1 MYDLI
6 DETIKTLLECDLIDQ
21 ATHVDSNDALKL
33 TQAVCNLANAK
44 ATLVQTDKRL
54 NE

>member
-6 DETIKTLLECDLIDQ
+6 DDAITVLVEVVKSGDITPDG
-21 ATHVDSNDALKL
+21 ALKF

-44 ATLVQTDKRL
+44 ATLVQTDKRQ